1 MKEKIEINTLN
12 DHSTSPENI
21 ELASFCPCCGIAVHP
36 DVLYGSCIAHDFED
50 ENLIFLL
57 NFAVTVKNVS
67 FQNMFL
73 ILKQK
78 KDIYFLPVPQSK
90 VLIAKFSSKIE
101 ELSPDF
107 VSIYKDSYIAECSG
121 LTSICGMGYRKALEF
136 LIKDYAI
143 HKNSQANERDKI
155 IQSPLMNCIKNYI
168 QDERLVALAKASTW
182 LGNDETH
189 YIKKHPSYTLSNLK
203 TFINA
208 FLTFID
214 ADLAYEDAQELL
226 DS

>member
-1 MKEKIEINTLN
+1 
-12 DHSTSPENI
+12 
-21 ELASFCPCCGIAVHP
+21 
-36 DVLYGSCIAHDFED
+36 
-50 ENLIFLL
+50 
-57 NFAVTVKNVS
+57 
-67 FQNMFL
+67 MFL

-90 VLIAKFSSKIE
+90 VLIANFLQKLKNFLRILF
-101 ELSPDF
+101 LS
-107 VSIYKDSYIAECSG
+107 ISYIAECSG

>member
-21 ELASFCPCCGIAVHP
+21 ELASFCPYCGIAVHP

-57 NFAVTVKNVS
+57 NFCSHCKECFISKHVFDSETEEGYLFSSSAP
-67 FQNMFL
+67 
-73 ILKQK
+73 I
-78 KDIYFLPVPQSK
+78 QS
-90 VLIAKFSSKIE
+90 VDCKFSSKIE